1 MNWFN
6 LLKYIA
12 WFSTWIIQYQCYK
25 HWAWKITSLIFASN
39 QNNIFTILKWVW
51 NQNKALKY
59 ITSHHVQ
66 CSCYLVILPLKLLL
80 WWLNIFNLTWHLM
93 AWWWQEMTFLVW
105 TPAPHS
111 WEHVD
116 QADQRVLSVEV
127 WDPEVIGPL
136 PDKDISRIETCIK
149 YNFTLIQVG
158 EWGWEDYAILLT
170 KPLKCLVE
178 IIIFHIW

>member
-1 MNWFN
+1 MLQALSMENHITNICIQPKQYIHYSEIGVKPDQSTQIFN
-6 LLKYIA
+6 IPSFAVQLL
-12 WFSTWIIQYQCYK
+12 FSY
-25 HWAWKITSLIFASN
+25 
-39 QNNIFTILKWVW
+39 FTMKVV
-51 NQNKALKY
+51 A
-59 ITSHHVQ
+59 
-66 CSCYLVILPLKLLL
+66 
-80 WWLNIFNLTWHLM
+80 LNIFNLTWHLM

-149 YNFTLIQVG
+149 SNFTLIQVG